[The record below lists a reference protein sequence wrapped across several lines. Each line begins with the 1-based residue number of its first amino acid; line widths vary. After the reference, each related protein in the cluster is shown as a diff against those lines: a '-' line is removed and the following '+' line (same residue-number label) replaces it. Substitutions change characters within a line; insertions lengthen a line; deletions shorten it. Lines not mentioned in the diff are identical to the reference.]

1 MYQFTSESVS
11 EGHPDK
17 VADAISDAVASY
29 ILAGNN
35 NNRAAI
41 ETMVT
46 TDTVILAGEYKTNIP
61 VIPSE
66 VTMLIRKVVKDI
78 GYEQNGF
85 HWADLG
91 VKNLLHGQSAD
102 IALGTDDF
110 GAGDQGLMFGYAT
123 RETPDYMPAPIYYA
137 HKILKELTHRRKT
150 FTLAEEWSKIL
161 PDSKSQVTFNYDKDG
176 RPKDIAKIVVSTQHD
191 DSLDLDTVKGLVNN
205 VITHVVPEHMLV
217 NTEMLIN
224 PTGRFVIGGP
234 VGDAGLTGRKIIVDT
249 YGGAAPH
256 GGGAFSGKDGTKVDR
271 TGAYMARHVAKNVL
285 AQTVYDT
292 CLVQLSYAIGVKE
305 PTSVTVWTDGSIN
318 VQMAELV
325 QDKYDLTPKGMIEY
339 LNPNQPRNL
348 LASTNYG
355 HFGGKDV
362 SWEKINE

>member
-29 ILAGNN
+29 ILAGDNHH
-35 NNRAAI
+35 RAAV

-46 TDTVILAGEYKTNIP
+46 TDTVILAGEYKSNIRI
-61 VIPSE
+61 IPSE
-66 VTMLIRKVVKDI
+66 LTMLIRKVVKDI

-85 HWADLG
+85 HWADLS
-91 VKNLLHGQSAD
+91 VKNLLHSQSAD

-137 HKILKELTHRRKT
+137 HKILKELTYRRKNWT
-150 FTLAEEWSKIL
+150 DDWKKIL
-161 PDSKSQVTFNYDKDG
+161 PDSKSQVTFNYDRDG
-176 RPKDIAKIVVSTQHD
+176 RPRDIAKIVVSTQHD
-191 DSLDLDTVKGLVNN
+191 ESLSLDLVKGIVRS
-205 VITHVVPEHMLV
+205 VIRSEVPDYMLD
-217 NTEMLIN
+217 NTELLIN

-271 TGAYMARHVAKNVL
+271 TGAYMARHIAKNVL

-292 CLVQLSYAIGVKE
+292 CMVQLSYAIGVKE
-305 PTSVTVWTDGSIN
+305 PTSVTVWTDGQIN
-318 VQMAELV
+318 VQMATLV

-339 LNPNQPRNL
+339 LKPNDPKNL

-362 SWEKINE
+362 SWEKIDE